1 MGGIR
6 LVEIRNTSKIIWVVE
21 GSDGDRQQ
29 SKGSELA
36 QCWESWKEV
45 HVTQKVL
52 EKTSCLDM

>member
-29 SKGSELA
+29 SKGRELV
-36 QCWESWKEV
+36 QSWKEV